1 MQIEFGFLDF
11 RDKIL
16 MTHLQKNVTDSP
28 CKRLVGLKFELT
40 NQDSKGGK
48 NWTVLSVYVTRKGT
62 EVGQFFSLETP
73 LNIVQNMIHSLSS
86 KFGAKMCPCVR

>member
-1 MQIEFGFLDF
+1 MQIEFGFLGF
-11 RDKIL
+11 RHKNL

-28 CKRLVGLKFELT
+28 CKRLVGLRFELI

-48 NWTVLSVYVTRKGT
+48 NWTVLSVYVTRKGI